1 MHGTMGERLAWARNQ
16 QGLILSQVSERS
28 GLAIGYISQL
38 EKGSKKNPTI
48 QALEKLARALGV
60 SVAFIMG
67 EVQPPPYN
75 DTSAMLVSGQA
86 FSISQRFT
94 RWYNALAAAE
104 RQRIA
109 NETVEKRFSRV
120 VNWLCEEFPDRFTRV
135 VVAYQLGLSVRGLND
150 ILERNC
156 QVGPMVLTQMAY
168 VTGIPIT
175 FFAEGGLE
183 LAREQNMP
191 AAKELLRYTEA
202 IRLAIVE
209 GLTPKQLEDVIRRR
223 SF

>member
-48 QALEKLARALGV
+48 QALEKLARSLGV

-67 EVQPPPYN
+67 EVQQPPYN
-75 DTSAMLVSGQA
+75 DTGSLLVSGQA
-86 FSISQRFT
+86 FSIGQRFA
-94 RWYNALAAAE
+94 RWYNGLPAAE
-104 RQRIA
+104 KQKIA
-109 NETVEKRFSRV
+109 NETVEKRFARV
-120 VNWLCEEFPDRFTRV
+120 VGFLCEEFPDIFTRV

-156 QVGPMVLTQMAY
+156 LVGPMVLTQMSL
-168 VTGIPIT
+168 VTGIPVT
-175 FFAEGGLE
+175 FFAGGSLE
-183 LAREQNMP
+183 QPRDQQMLAP
-191 AAKELLRYTEA
+191 KDLLRYTQA
-202 IRLAIVE
+202 ITLAVE
-209 GLTPKQLEDVIRRR
+209 KGLSPKQLEDVIRQR
-223 SF
+223 SR